1 MSIKSIYDDV
11 CHIVWI
17 KLRDYYEEYHCVP
30 NYIKM
35 PKIVCDLLRSEFNDI
50 FIISNG
56 FVTFYGLNIC
66 PTYSIIKIEE
76 IEVF

>member
-1 MSIKSIYDDV
+1 MNIYDKFS
-11 CHIVWI
+11 HIVFI
-17 KLRDYYEEYHCVP
+17 KLRDYEMKYNCAP

-35 PKIVCDLLRSEFNDI
+35 PRYIYDLLRHELNDI
-50 FIISNG
+50 FMISNG

-66 PTYSIIKIEE
+66 PTWSITKIEE